1 MDTNAERMTY
11 EVVRPTGEVTV
22 KPARLAA
29 PLDSLDGK
37 TICEAYNNM
46 FQGDKTF
53 PRIREILKR
62 RFPNLKIVPYS
73 EFPPLDIVRI
83 EDELRR
89 IPDVLRQ
96 KQCDALI
103 AGNGG

>member
-1 MDTNAERMTY
+1 MIYD
-11 EVVRPTGEVTV
+11 VVRPTGEVTV

-46 FQGDKTF
+46 FQGDKAF
-53 PRIREILKR
+53 PRIREILQR

-73 EFPPLDIVRI
+73 ELPPLDIVRI

-89 IPDVLRQ
+89 IPEVLRQ
-96 KQCDALI
+96 KRCDALI